1 MSELYLHLE
10 TGLDQEA
17 ARRCGYSAATP
28 GVPPMHL
35 LQIRAAA
42 ALLIEYRHE
51 QEQAGD
57 PGLSFHLSSWA
68 VTPPYDCGKP
78 VDESD
83 ILEQLRVQCALSD
96 RIVTFGGGA
105 FEKPLLYLR
114 ALVHGIDAGSFQR
127 QDRPHAVWSFRQGE
141 ADPLAV
147 AAQMEALE
155 PDPAHSL
162 ASYCAPL
169 RIPTAPTDP
178 DSPDPYAPLA
188 PGRSDAAALRAEASV
203 TALWVLDQFWSE
215 GQTTVEA
222 VKRWAALRGTIES
235 SPNLSHL
242 RRLAIACP
250 QEGMTLTPPKSAE
263 LHDNAL
269 SDADNVVH
277 INGSSTKR

>member
-1 MSELYLHLE
+1 MRELYLHLE

-28 GVPPMHL
+28 GVPPLHL

-42 ALLIEYRHE
+42 ALLIEYRRE

-57 PGLSFHLSSWA
+57 PDLRFRLSSWA
-68 VTPPYDCGKP
+68 VTPPYDSGKP
-78 VDESD
+78 VDEAH
-83 ILEQLRVQCALSD
+83 ILEQLRVQYALAD
-96 RIVTFGGGA
+96 RMVTFGGGA

-114 ALVHGIDAGSFQR
+114 GLVHGIDAGSFR
-127 QDRPHAVWSFRQGE
+127 REDRPHAVWCFRQGD
-141 ADPLAV
+141 AHPLAV

-169 RIPTAPTDP
+169 RIPTAPNDP

-203 TALWVLDQFWSE
+203 TALWVLDQFWSD
-215 GQTTVEA
+215 GQTGAEA
-222 VKRWAALRGTIES
+222 VRRWAVLRGTIES

-250 QEGMTLTPPKSAE
+250 EEGITPMPPRSAE
-263 LHDNAL
+263 LHEDAL
-269 SDADNVVH
+269 SGADNVVQ
-277 INGSSTKR
+277 INGRSTKR